1 MSRKEVVEIP
11 ILGTDYSMTH
21 DSLCWTLYRRK
32 SEGKSKSLVGHYPK
46 LRDLIKDSFQDIIN
60 NSDASSMT
68 ELKAAIEA
76 AENKVAEIAANVQL
90 HFDELNAI
98 DDSDVAEDVEEDD
111 DFLDDGL
118 NESDP
123 DDE

>member
-1 MSRKEVVEIP
+1 MSQKEIP
-11 ILGTDYSMTH
+11 ILGSEYFMSH
-21 DSLCWTLYRRK
+21 DALCWSMYRRK

-46 LRDLIKDSFQDIIN
+46 LSDLIKDSFQDIIN
-60 NSDASSMT
+60 NGDPSSMA
-68 ELKAAIEA
+68 ELKAVIEA
-76 AENKVAEIAANVQL
+76 AEKKVAEIAANVQL

-98 DDSDVAEDVEEDD
+98 DDSDPADDIREDD